1 MDLQLDSHFIVHY
14 VSGTIWY
21 KEMTHEEGAKLQA
34 KLHSEWKWPNDVP
47 TDSGLAEVDADDI
60 TSQLMLP
67 KWNFRNLLNFDV
79 PIVYGNG
86 DGDNDGDG
94 DDDNHAALIMDEH
107 YGLLVFLE
115 AVPYEQPDTFIC
127 HVFSAA
133 RLLMQRGVPGIVHCI
148 SSSGVWTTER

>member
-1 MDLQLDSHFIVHY
+1 MGADSRDKQQTAESRLREKENETCHSLLPQNNLTQTTHDAIQGIHNRVRSVVKKLYPNRRFEYPTNPLRVDLQLDSHFIVHY

-67 KWNFRNLLNFDV
+67 KWNFRN
-79 PIVYGNG
+79 Y
-86 DGDNDGDG
+86 
-94 DDDNHAALIMDEH
+94 
-107 YGLLVFLE
+107 
-115 AVPYEQPDTFIC
+115 
-127 HVFSAA
+127 
-133 RLLMQRGVPGIVHCI
+133 
-148 SSSGVWTTER
+148 